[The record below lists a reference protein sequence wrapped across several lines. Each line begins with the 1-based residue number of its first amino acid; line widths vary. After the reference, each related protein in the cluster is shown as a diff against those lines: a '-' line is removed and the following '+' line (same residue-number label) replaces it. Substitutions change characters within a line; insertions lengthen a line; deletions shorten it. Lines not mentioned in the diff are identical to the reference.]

1 MNINTRTIK
10 QVLFMFAL
18 MIGALTLA
26 SFIPVA
32 AASIITDNDN
42 LGPVKYITGGEG
54 DLRALV
60 LKILN
65 FFLTFLGILAV
76 IMVVYGGVTYVTS
89 AGNDEAIGNAKK
101 IIMYAV
107 VGLIVILLSFAIIRT
122 VLSAGTGG
130 ADAGGAIQ

>member
-1 MNINTRTIK
+1 MNINLRNIK
-10 QVLFMFAL
+10 QILFIFAL
-18 MIGALTLA
+18 MVGALTLV

-32 AASIITDNDN
+32 GASFISDQDN
-42 LGPVKYITGGEG
+42 LEAVRSATGGET
-54 DLRALV
+54 DLKKLI

-89 AGNDEAIGNAKK
+89 AGNDEGIGNAKK
-101 IIMYAV
+101 IITYAV

-130 ADAGGAIQ
+130 DVSGVVQ

>member
-1 MNINTRTIK
+1 
-10 QVLFMFAL
+10 MFAL
-18 MIGALTLA
+18 MVGALTLA

-32 AASIITDNDN
+32 GASFLSDSDN
-42 LGPVKYITGGEG
+42 LKAVSDATGGEG
-54 DLRALV
+54 DLKVLV

-122 VLSAGTGG
+122 VLNAGTGG
-130 ADAGGAIQ
+130 AATGGAIQ